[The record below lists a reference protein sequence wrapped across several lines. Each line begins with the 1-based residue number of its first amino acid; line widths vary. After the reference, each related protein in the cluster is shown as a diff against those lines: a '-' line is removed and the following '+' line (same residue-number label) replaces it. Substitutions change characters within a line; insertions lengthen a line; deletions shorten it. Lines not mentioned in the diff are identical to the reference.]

1 MTGLL
6 ATWGRR
12 LGLDRIPRAGRDA
25 APPSTAHDAEAL
37 VYRGPATLPGC
48 AESVADVLA
57 ARGLSVAF
65 VGPQERLPLEAASL
79 RGRRL
84 YAQPGGPDLDE
95 AWGHIEP
102 AAEAIRDYVHG
113 GGRYLGFCLGGYL
126 AGKGPGLGLLSG
138 DTDQYIGTTRAS
150 VDHEGDAI
158 VTVLWQGRP
167 RQLYFQDGPYFALG
181 RRARA
186 AQAEVIAS
194 YDNGLPAALLCRY
207 GAGVVAAVGPHPEA
221 GVDWFSDAGLDVPD
235 PLGLDLAADLVDRVL
250 TA

>member
-1 MTGLL
+1 MTP
-6 ATWGRR
+6 T
-12 LGLDRIPRAGRDA
+12 
-25 APPSTAHDAEAL
+25 STSA
-37 VYRGPATLPGC
+37 
-48 AESVADVLA
+48 
-57 ARGLSVAF
+57 
-65 VGPQERLPLEAASL
+65 
-79 RGRRL
+79 
-84 YAQPGGPDLDE
+84 
-95 AWGHIEP
+95 
-102 AAEAIRDYVHG
+102 
-113 GGRYLGFCLGGYL
+113 
-126 AGKGPGLGLLSG
+126 
-138 DTDQYIGTTRAS
+138 TRAS